1 MGGSAASRTGD
12 DTGAAGGA
20 EALALETLH
29 RDWGSAWAIGC
40 GGGRWRAAYR
50 GAPGPVLTRASAPGL
65 DLALRAGYGRGFL

>member
-40 GGGRWRAAYR
+40 GAGRWQAAR
-50 GAPGPVLTRASAPGL
+50 RDRSGCVLTRASAAGL
-65 DLALRAGYGRGFL
+65 AMALRVSYGRPQ